1 MVKYRHRMLIAAVLR
16 DLKLES
22 PAALLQGDRKMGES
36 KDTVLIMD
44 DEPHV
49 LDWLI
54 EYLKAKSYKI
64 KIVTNVDEAIKEL
77 DKTIF
82 RITIFDLN
90 VPASDV
96 VKKKLEDKGDV
107 YTKYRGLFAA
117 VYART
122 KGHRG
127 RQVIVYSVH
136 DSEEVQNEC
145 RRIDIQYLIKA
156 RPREF
161 KKELNDILSF
171 DPSEKKA

>member
-1 MVKYRHRMLIAAVLR
+1 MH
-16 DLKLES
+16 
-22 PAALLQGDRKMGES
+22 ES
-36 KDTVLIMD
+36 KNTVLIMD

-54 EYLKAKSYKI
+54 EYLEAKGYEV
-64 KIVTNVDEAIKEL
+64 KIVTNVDEAISEL
-77 DKTIF
+77 NEMIF
-82 RITIFDLN
+82 RVTIFDLN

-96 VKKKLEDKGDV
+96 VKKILEERGNV
-107 YTKYRGLFAA
+107 YTKYRGLYAA
-117 VYART
+117 VYARS

-136 DSEEVQNEC
+136 DSEEVRNEC
-145 RRIDIQYLIKA
+145 KRIEIQYLIKA

-171 DPSEKKA
+171 DPTEKQA

>member
-1 MVKYRHRMLIAAVLR
+1 MSIAAILR
-16 DLKLES
+16 DLRLES
-22 PAALLQGDRKMGES
+22 QEVLLQGVRRMHES

-54 EYLKAKSYKI
+54 EYLEAKNYKV
-64 KIVTNVDEAIKEL
+64 KIVTNVDEAISEL
-77 DKTIF
+77 NEMIF
-82 RITIFDLN
+82 RVTILDLN
-90 VPASDV
+90 VPASDM
-96 VKKKLEDKGDV
+96 VKNKLEEKGSV
-107 YTKYRGLFAA
+107 YKKYRGLYAA

-136 DSEEVQNEC
+136 DSQEVQNEC
-145 RRIDIQYLIKA
+145 RKIGIQYLIKA

-171 DPSEKKA
+171 DPTEDQA